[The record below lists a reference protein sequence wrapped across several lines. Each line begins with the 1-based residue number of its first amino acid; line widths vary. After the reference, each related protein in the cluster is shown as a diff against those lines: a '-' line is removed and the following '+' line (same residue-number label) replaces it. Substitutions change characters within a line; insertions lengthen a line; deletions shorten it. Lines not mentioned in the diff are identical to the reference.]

1 VTRSRTITGL
11 AAAAVAAGLAGTLP
25 YWLPQRVVALRGA
38 IFTLVNGDEGVPV
51 LRRPSGAADFLRV
64 YGDPAADGRSH
75 GAGLSDL
82 FWYWLAPG
90 PEVHQEHLEPGPRYD
105 QAARTTRTILAS
117 LTKAQ
122 WAMLVTRCTAH
133 VLDEQSLDEQ
143 NLNDQILE
151 KKKSKPL
158 MPNAPVR
165 LRLRDLMMPVW
176 AEVYYELVFREP
188 CPRAARDL
196 IVANA
201 DDVVSA
207 LKCTSLRHMRRR
219 DRLTRYLR
227 GRIGAGQVPFELPGL
242 MTTAEQAFYL
252 QGAFFNTAV
261 VQMSEGMAHLLLAI
275 AQHPAVQD
283 RLRAAPDDGEYL
295 SDVINEALRVWPLF
309 GIAHRI
315 TTGDID
321 VTPPIAAGS
330 VVLFDYPG
338 FQRAGSPHD
347 GGGDPAGFDPD
358 RWRRE
363 RARTMNFI
371 PFGVSANRPCP
382 ARGVA
387 PVGMQAAAREVLRR
401 FVLSSAA
408 GHTRS
413 LANRAP
419 VLLTP
424 APLTPAP
431 LTPAGAPRPAAPRLA
446 LRLAAMRFGD
456 RWEDVSRSVTQLALG
471 TVMVLDA
478 RRLALCRTY
487 FAEHPEHLPVTAG
500 RGAVSGSR
508 DRTAGQC

>member
-1 VTRSRTITGL
+1 MRPRTVAGL
-11 AAAAVAAGLAGTLP
+11 AAAAATAGLVGTLP

-38 IFTLVNGDEGVPV
+38 LFTLVNGEEGLPV
-51 LRRPSGAADFLRV
+51 LQRPAGAADFLRV
-64 YGDPAADGRSH
+64 YGDPGANGRSH

-105 QAARTTRTILAS
+105 QAARTTRAILAS
-117 LTKAQ
+117 RTKAQ
-122 WAMLVTRCTAH
+122 WAELVTRCTAH
-133 VLDEQSLDEQ
+133 VLEERFTDTV
-143 NLNDQILE
+143 
-151 KKKSKPL
+151 KSDV
-158 MPNAPVR
+158 PNAPVR

-176 AEVYYELVFREP
+176 AEVYYELVFAEP
-188 CPRAARDL
+188 CPREARDL

-207 LKCTSLRHMRRR
+207 LKCTTLRHMRRR

-261 VQMSEGMAHLLLAI
+261 VQMSEAMAHLLLAI
-275 AQHPAVQD
+275 AQHPGVQD
-283 RLRAAPDDGEYL
+283 RLRADPGDEEYL
-295 SDVINEALRVWPLF
+295 SDVINEALRAWPLF

-315 TTGDID
+315 TTASID
-321 VTPPIAAGS
+321 VDPPIPAGS

-338 FQRAGSPHD
+338 FH
-347 GGGDPAGFDPD
+347 GDPAEFDPD

-363 RARTMNFI
+363 SARTMNFI

-387 PVGMQAAAREVLRR
+387 PVGMRAATREVLRR
-401 FVLSSAA
+401 FALSSSVT
-408 GHTRS
+408 HTRS
-413 LANRAP
+413 LPNRAP
-419 VLLTP
+419 VLFTP
-424 APLTPAP
+424 V
-431 LTPAGAPRPAAPRLA
+431 GAPRPSASR
-446 LRLAAMRFGD
+446 LRLMRLGD
-456 RWEDVSRSVTQLALG
+456 RWEDVTRSLTQLALG

-487 FAEHPEHLPVTAG
+487 FAEHPEHLPVPATRAAATGAATTTGPGPAPKG
-500 RGAVSGSR
+500 R
-508 DRTAGQC
+508 

>member
-1 VTRSRTITGL
+1 MRPRTITGL
-11 AAAAVAAGLAGTLP
+11 AAAAATAGLVGTLP
-25 YWLPQRVVALRGA
+25 YWLPRRVVALRGA
-38 IFTLVNGDEGVPV
+38 IFTLVNGEEGLPV
-51 LRRPSGAADFLRV
+51 LQRPAGAADFLRV
-64 YGDPAADGRSH
+64 YGDPGANGRSH

-90 PEVHQEHLEPGPRYD
+90 PEVHQEHLEPGPRYE
-105 QAARTTRTILAS
+105 QAARTTRAILAS
-117 LTKAQ
+117 RTKAQ
-122 WAMLVTRCTAH
+122 WAELVTRCTAH

-143 NLNDQILE
+143 SLDERLGGNLRSDR
-151 KKKSKPL
+151 
-158 MPNAPVR
+158 PNAPVR

-176 AEVYYELVFREP
+176 AEVYYELVFAEP
-188 CPRAARDL
+188 CPRQARDL
-196 IVANA
+196 IVGNA

-207 LKCTSLRHMRRR
+207 LKCTTLRHMRRR

-242 MTTAEQAFYL
+242 MTTAEQACYL

-275 AQHPAVQD
+275 AQHPGVQD
-283 RLRAAPDDGEYL
+283 RLRADPGDEEYL

-315 TTGDID
+315 TTAGID
-321 VTPPIAAGS
+321 VAPPIPAGS
-330 VVLFDYPG
+330 VLLFDYPG
-338 FQRAGSPHD
+338 FH
-347 GGGDPAGFDPD
+347 GGPAEFDPD

-363 RARTMNFI
+363 SARAMNFI

-387 PVGMQAAAREVLRR
+387 PVGMRAAVREVLRR
-401 FVLSSAA
+401 FALSSSVT
-408 GHTRS
+408 HTRS
-413 LANRAP
+413 LPNRAP

-424 APLTPAP
+424 V
-431 LTPAGAPRPAAPRLA
+431 GAPRPPASRLG
-446 LRLAAMRFGD
+446 LMRLGD
-456 RWEDVSRSVTQLALG
+456 RWEDVSRSLTQLVLG

-487 FAEHPEHLPVTAG
+487 FAEHPEHGPRPATGPATATG
-500 RGAVSGSR
+500 GPGPAPGVR
-508 DRTAGQC
+508 